1 MGKGKI
7 GKKAK
12 EAVTGNGAAAAK
24 DANKGEEATE
34 ALRETAEAAKR
45 GTLSR
50 AGSAMKNH
58 PVLTGAG
65 ALGALGL
72 GSYGIGKVFG
82 DNGNGTSGRRTA
94 SDTPA
99 ILTAPATTG
108 DLSADGWAENGA
120 IAKMD
125 PEVVRSLAA
134 SLRRQGDAASALAQS
149 APSVFDTYRSWL
161 ARDLLGAGTRDGKAS
176 PIIADFDAAMAEA
189 QRLYVA
195 NAEALATQFHNDAAK
210 LLKVAADWETMEED
224 NAAAFDNAD
233 VNVTTAT
240 PPVTTPLINV

>member
-1 MGKGKI
+1 MGKGKL

-12 EAVTGNGAAAAK
+12 DAVTGNGAAAAK
-24 DANKGEEATE
+24 DAKKGEEATE
-34 ALRETAEAAKR
+34 ALRGTAEAAKR

-72 GSYGIGKVFG
+72 GSYGYGKVFG
-82 DNGNGTSGRRTA
+82 DNDNTSGRRTA

-99 ILTAPATTG
+99 ILTVPATTG
-108 DLSADGWAENGA
+108 DLSADGWSENGA

-125 PEVVRSLAA
+125 PDVVRSLAA

-149 APSVFDTYRSWL
+149 APSVFDTYRAWL
-161 ARDLLGAGTRDGKAS
+161 SRDLLGAGTRDGKAS

-189 QRLYVA
+189 QRRYIE

-224 NAAAFDNAD
+224 NAAAFNNAD
-233 VNVTTAT
+233 VNVTPAT
-240 PPVTTPLINV
+240 PSVTTPLINV

>member
-1 MGKGKI
+1 MGKGKL

-12 EAVTGNGAAAAK
+12 DAVTGNGAAAAK
-24 DANKGEEATE
+24 DAKKGEEAAE

-45 GTLSR
+45 GRLAR
-50 AGSAMKNH
+50 AGDFAKNH
-58 PVLTGAG
+58 KVATGVG

-72 GSYGIGKVFG
+72 GSYGYGKVFG
-82 DNGNGTSGRRTA
+82 DNDNDSGRRTA
-94 SDTPA
+94 SDTPN

-120 IAKMD
+120 IVRMD
-125 PEVVRSLAA
+125 TEVVRSLAA
-134 SLRRQGDAASALAQS
+134 SLRRQGDAATALAQS

-161 ARDLLGAGTRDGKAS
+161 ARDLLGVGTRDGKAS
-176 PIIADFDAAMAEA
+176 PIIADYDAAIAEA
-189 QRLYVA
+189 QRLYIA

-233 VNVTTAT
+233 VNVTPTT
-240 PPVTTPLINV
+240 PSVTTPLINV

>member
-1 MGKGKI
+1 MGKGKL

-12 EAVTGNGAAAAK
+12 DAVTGSGAAAAK
-24 DANKGEEATE
+24 DAKKGEEATE
-34 ALRETAEAAKR
+34 SLRETAEAAKR

-50 AGSAMKNH
+50 AGDFAKDH
-58 PVLTGAG
+58 KVATGAG
-65 ALGALGL
+65 VLGALGL

-82 DNGNGTSGRRTA
+82 GDNDTASGHRTA
-94 SDTPA
+94 SDTPN
-99 ILTAPATTG
+99 ILTPPATTG

-161 ARDLLGAGTRDGKAS
+161 ARDLLGLGTRDGKAS
-176 PIIADFDAAMAEA
+176 PIIADFDAAVSET
-189 QRLYVA
+189 QRLYIA
-195 NAEALATQFHNDAAK
+195 NAQALATQFHNDAAN
-210 LLKVAADWETMEED
+210 LLKVAADWEAMEED
-224 NAAAFDNAD
+224 NAAAFDNTD
-233 VNVTTAT
+233 VNVTPAT
-240 PPVTTPLINV
+240 PSVTTPLIKV